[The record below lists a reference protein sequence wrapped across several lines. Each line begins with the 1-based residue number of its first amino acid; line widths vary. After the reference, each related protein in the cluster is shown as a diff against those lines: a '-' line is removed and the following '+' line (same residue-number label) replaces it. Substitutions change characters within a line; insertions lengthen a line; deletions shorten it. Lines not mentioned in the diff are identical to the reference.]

1 MELRDYLRILRKR
14 WWILLL
20 VTALTAA
27 AAYGFSSIQTPEY
40 KASVQLS
47 VWPDRIDNGAQLAA
61 KALLRAF
68 AAFVDSN
75 QFAQHVINDLQL
87 DMQPQALNEK
97 VTIESIDED
106 FIIQIDALD
115 TSGEQAVSIAN
126 EWADRVVE
134 WRNQENQKQRKED
147 RVTAIIR
154 ERAERYS
161 KFRPQTT
168 LNTIA
173 GGILGLMLGGLIMFV
188 LEWIESGVL
197 RTPEDVERAM
207 GMTVLGAIPTGDS
220 QPQRVRRSLI
230 MRPVRS

>member
-14 WWILLL
+14 WWIILL
-20 VTALTAA
+20 VTALTAG
-27 AAYGFSSIQTPEY
+27 AAYGFSAIQTPVY
-40 KASVQLS
+40 KSSVQLS
-47 VWPDRIDNGAQLAA
+47 VWPDRIDNGTQLAA

-68 AAFVDSN
+68 AVFVDSN
-75 QFAQHVINDLQL
+75 DFAAKVIRELQL
-87 DMQPQALNEK
+87 DMDPQTLNDN
-97 VTIESIDED
+97 VTIEAKDED

-126 EWADRVVE
+126 TWADKVVE

-147 RVTAIIR
+147 RVTAIVR

-173 GGILGLMLGGLIMFV
+173 GGIIGLMLGGLIVFV
-188 LEWIESGVL
+188 LEWIESGIL
-197 RTPEDVERAM
+197 RTPEDVERTM
-207 GMTVLGAIPTGDS
+207 GMNVLGAIPSGEIKS
-220 QPQRVRRSLI
+220 RRA
-230 MRPVRS
+230 RAQA